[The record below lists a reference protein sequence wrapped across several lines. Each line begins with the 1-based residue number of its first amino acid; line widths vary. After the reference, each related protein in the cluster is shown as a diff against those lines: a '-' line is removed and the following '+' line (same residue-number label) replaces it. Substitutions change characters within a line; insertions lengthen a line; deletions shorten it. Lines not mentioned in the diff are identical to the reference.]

1 MKIQETA
8 ENYFETILMLEREKG
23 YVRSVD
29 LANRMGLT
37 KPTISY
43 TMKQFR
49 ENGYIAMDADGHIVL
64 LKEARDIAQTM
75 LERHEIIAKILIALG
90 VQKETAYA
98 DACKIEHDLS
108 EESFLCMKRHY
119 EKNRQ
124 QKDT

>member
-1 MKIQETA
+1 
-8 ENYFETILMLEREKG
+8 MLEREKG